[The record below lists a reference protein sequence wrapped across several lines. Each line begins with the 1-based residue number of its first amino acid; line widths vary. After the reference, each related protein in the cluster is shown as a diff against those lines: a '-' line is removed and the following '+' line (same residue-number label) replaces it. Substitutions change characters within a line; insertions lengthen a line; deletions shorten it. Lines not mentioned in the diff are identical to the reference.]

1 MADGLDL
8 REDSVISP
16 IGVISNLERQLTTI
30 AELIFTGGASEE
42 TERLWD
48 GVQQDF
54 VRLSAGLRGLTA
66 DLERKLALDER
77 ESFLEYKKGVTS
89 FLERFAQELSSA
101 GRRVRDALNLLRKS
115 VVFSHNSVHA
125 RILNASRASYNH
137 ETQ

>member
-1 MADGLDL
+1 M
-8 REDSVISP
+8 
-16 IGVISNLERQLTTI
+16 ERQLTTI